1 MSNPQ
6 LELRCDKEEDQWFVW
21 HLLHWGM
28 CKLVHEALA
37 LPAALWHD
45 SLLSWVFVNRMRLQA
60 IVLTSTGSC
69 SADTTCSTSE
79 SE

>member
-28 CKLVHEALA
+28 CILVHEALA

-45 SLLSWVFVNRMRLQA
+45 SLLSWVFVNRMRLPA
-60 IVLTSTGSC
+60 IVLTSTGSLL
-69 SADTTCSTSE
+69 ADTTCSTSE